1 MTNWTQLGNDL
12 RQSAMDAHG
21 GDLPRIDIAYSF
33 LLYNA
38 ECFSDSDEWPDDM
51 PAEANVELA
60 AAYYGATV
68 RWIEQAR
75 PA

>member
-1 MTNWTQLGNDL
+1 
-12 RQSAMDAHG
+12 MDAHG

-51 PAEANVELA
+51 PSEANVELA
-60 AAYYGATV
+60 AAYYGAT
-68 RWIEQAR
+68 E
-75 PA
+75 